1 MELVKDDAQF
11 VVRHHVTEDDL
22 QRLEKGTRLLGMRG
36 SGRKVL
42 SVFFVI
48 GMISLAVKGFFEGIA
63 MMILSA
69 LGGATL
75 LISFAG
81 FYVITKGWFDSKQ
94 DIKRKYND
102 NRADYK
108 MEKEYHFYD
117 EYYELISE
125 YEYARMEYKNIG
137 RMLDMSGMYVLLEK
151 GDVIRFFNKVDVKK
165 GGAEELAAFLE
176 RKCETKMEYVSL
188 GK

>member
-1 MELVKDDAQF
+1 MELIKDDAQF
-11 VVRHHVTEDDL
+11 VVCHHVTEDDL

-36 SGRKVL
+36 SGRKIL
-42 SVFFVI
+42 SVFLAI
-48 GMISLAVKGFFEGIA
+48 GIISLAVKGFFEGIA

-108 MEKEYHFYD
+108 MEREYHFYD

-151 GDVIRFFNKVDVKK
+151 GDVIRFFNKADVKK

>member
-1 MELVKDDAQF
+1 MELAKDDALF
-11 VVRHHVTEDDL
+11 VVRHHVKEDDL

-36 SGRKVL
+36 SGRKIL

-48 GMISLAVKGFFEGIA
+48 GIVSLVIKGFFEGMA
-63 MMILSA
+63 LMILSA

-81 FYVITKGWFDSKQ
+81 FYVITKGWIDSKQ
-94 DIKRKYND
+94 DIRKKYND
-102 NRADYK
+102 NRADYM
-108 MEKEYHFYD
+108 MEREYCFHED
-117 EYYELISE
+117 YYELISE

-137 RMLDMSGMYVLLEK
+137 RMLNMSGMYVLLEK
-151 GDVIRFFNKVDVKK
+151 GDTLRFFRKEDVKK
-165 GGAEELAAFLE
+165 GGADELAAFLE
-176 RKCETKMEYVSL
+176 RKCERTMEYVSL